1 LDISGEEQ
9 KLLTARNKGGFP
21 LMMSYLRLSGPGW
34 LQSALTLGGGSL
46 GSSLYLGV
54 LAGYSLLWLQPLA
67 MLFGIVMLSAIGYF
81 TTSTERSPFQV
92 INSDV
97 NPILGWGW
105 ALASLIASIVWSMP
119 QYSLATAVVQQNLF
133 PDLLSGEGAKISIV
147 VVFLIIS
154 VITTWSYEKG
164 QVGFKFYDLVLKIAV
179 ALIVV
184 CFGTVV
190 ITLMLSEKGL
200 NWQALYRGFIPNLN
214 SLLYPSEEYEFLLN
228 SIEDKYRYYWSD
240 LIVQKQTDVLVS
252 AAATA
257 VGINMTFLFPYT
269 ILKRRWGR
277 PFKGFVIFDLA
288 TGMLIP
294 FVLATSC
301 VVIAAASQFHTQVQP
316 GLSWK
321 ESNVQSV
328 VASKKQQ
335 KEFNE
340 MLEKRW
346 LTTEGTKQKKA
357 SLSFSIAEQKLAA
370 TLVTRDAFDLAK
382 SLKPLGG
389 GILTNYIFG
398 IGVLG
403 MALSTIT
410 LLMLASGLIICEML
424 KLPHSGW
431 NYRLATLG
439 GCIGA
444 LGPFIWTKAAFWL
457 VVPTSVFGF
466 TLLPLAY
473 LTFCLVMNR
482 KDILGRDM
490 PKGKSRWIWNVL
502 MLIAAGVASF
512 GSLLM
517 IWGKAGI
524 WGMVLI
530 GIFGFLAVIFHRRKR
545 YSE

>member
-1 LDISGEEQ
+1 MDISGEEQ

-200 NWQALYRGFIPNLN
+200 NWQALYRGFIPNIN

-335 KEFNE
+335 K
-340 MLEKRW
+340 
-346 LTTEGTKQKKA
+346 
-357 SLSFSIAEQKLAA
+357 
-370 TLVTRDAFDLAK
+370 
-382 SLKPLGG
+382 
-389 GILTNYIFG
+389 
-398 IGVLG
+398 
-403 MALSTIT
+403 
-410 LLMLASGLIICEML
+410 
-424 KLPHSGW
+424 
-431 NYRLATLG
+431 
-439 GCIGA
+439 
-444 LGPFIWTKAAFWL
+444 
-457 VVPTSVFGF
+457 
-466 TLLPLAY
+466 
-473 LTFCLVMNR
+473 
-482 KDILGRDM
+482 
-490 PKGKSRWIWNVL
+490 
-502 MLIAAGVASF
+502 
-512 GSLLM
+512 
-517 IWGKAGI
+517 
-524 WGMVLI
+524 
-530 GIFGFLAVIFHRRKR
+530 
-545 YSE
+545 

>member
-1 LDISGEEQ
+1 MNIRTDEQ
-9 KLLTARNKGGFP
+9 QLLAARNKGGFP
-21 LMMSYLRLSGPGW
+21 LVISYLRLSGPGW

-81 TTSTERSPFQV
+81 TTSTERSPFKV
-92 INSDV
+92 INSEV

-105 ALASLIASIVWSMP
+105 ALASLVASIVWSMP

-133 PDLLSGEGAKISIV
+133 PDSLGGDGAKVSIV
-147 VVFLIIS
+147 VVFLIAS
-154 VITTWSYEKG
+154 VITTWFYEKG

-179 ALIVV
+179 ALIVI
-184 CFGTVV
+184 CFATVV
-190 ITLMLSEKGL
+190 ITLILSEKGL
-200 NWQALYRGFIPNLN
+200 NWQSLYRGFIPNINSLFYPSAEYENLLN
-214 SLLYPSEEYEFLLN
+214 SLN
-228 SIEDKYRYYWSD
+228 DKYRSYWSD

-277 PFKGFVIFDLA
+277 PFRGFVIFDLA

-301 VVIAAASQFHTQVQP
+301 VVIAAASQFHTQIQP
-316 GLSWK
+316 GLSWTNSNE
-321 ESNVQSV
+321 ESVL
-328 VASKKQQ
+328 ASKKQQ
-335 KEFNE
+335 KEFKQ
-340 MLEKRW
+340 MLERRW
-346 LTTEGTKQKKA
+346 LTSEASKQETA
-357 SLSFSIAEQKLAA
+357 SPNFSAAEQQLAA

-424 KLPHSGW
+424 QLPHSGW
-431 NYRLATLG
+431 NYRLATLA

-457 VVPTSVFGF
+457 VIPTSVFGF

-473 LTFCLVMNR
+473 LTFSLVMNR

-490 PKGKSRWIWNVL
+490 PKGKTRWVWNVL
-502 MLIAAGVASF
+502 MLIAASVATF
-512 GSLLM
+512 GSVLM
-517 IWGKAGI
+517 IWKKAGV
-524 WGMVLI
+524 WGMVII
-530 GIFGFLAVIFHRRKR
+530 GVFIFLALIFHRRKK